1 MTNRLNGY
9 MKYIGLVAVLIAG
22 FGLLLGMVRY
32 SQAQMSAFSEDYED
46 RLRAVEDSTSRT
58 DERLKSIDKTLDRI
72 EAKLDSG
79 RPQGW

>member
-32 SQAQMSAFSEDYED
+32 SQAQMSSFIDNYES

-58 DERLKSIDKTLDRI
+58 DERLKNIDKTLDRI
-72 EAKLDSG
+72 EAKIDKE
-79 RPQGW
+79 RP

>member
-32 SQAQMSAFSEDYED
+32 SQAQMSSFIDNYEN
-46 RLRAVEDSTSRT
+46 RQRAVEDSTSRT
-58 DERLKSIDKTLDRI
+58 DERLKNIDKTLDRI
-72 EAKLDSG
+72 EAKIDKE
-79 RPQGW
+79 RP

>member
-1 MTNRLNGY
+1 MPNRLNGY

>member
-32 SQAQMSAFSEDYED
+32 SQAQMSSFIDNYES

-72 EAKLDSG
+72 EAKLDRVG
-79 RPQGW
+79 PQGW

>member
-1 MTNRLNGY
+1 MTIRLNGY

-32 SQAQMSAFSEDYED
+32 SQAQMSSFIDNYES

-58 DERLKSIDKTLDRI
+58 DERLKNIDKTLDRI
-72 EAKLDSG
+72 EAKIDKE
-79 RPQGW
+79 RP

>member
-1 MTNRLNGY
+1 MTTRLNGY

-32 SQAQMSAFSEDYED
+32 SQAQMSSFIDNYES

-58 DERLKSIDKTLDRI
+58 DERLKNIDKTLDRI
-72 EAKLDSG
+72 EAKIDKE
-79 RPQGW
+79 RP